1 MTRAV
6 VLVDGEHYPPV
17 TVQGIEAT
25 RARGIDVVAAVF
37 CGGGEKL
44 SRALTLDV
52 PLVIG
57 SGPEDALRSAIAAHA
72 PTMVVDLSDD
82 PVVDHATRMRLAAVA
97 LAAGVAYDAPGMR
110 LDPPPRPRIAPVP
123 AIAVI
128 GTGKRCG
135 KTAVSA
141 HVARTLAAAEMRPVV
156 VAMGRGGPAT
166 PVIVRGDLETPT
178 PQRLLELARAGE
190 HAASDVYEDA
200 VVAGV
205 PAVGARR
212 AGAGPSGAT
221 AFDTVA
227 EAVEAA
233 ATLDPGVIVLEGSGT
248 AIPPVHADATI
259 LVARDTDDLGSW
271 PGYHRLLLADMVV
284 VRMSVGKVD
293 LTEDSAHTSPNRDP
307 ASVAFVAVSLEP
319 TPLGEV
325 RGRSVYMATTAPEA
339 AGASLR
345 GHLEQTHGAR
355 VIGISHRLADR
366 PGLEQDL
373 REAAGRYD
381 ILAVEL
387 KAAAVDVAVR
397 AATESGAE
405 IVFVDNRPRSETHD
419 LEDRIMNVAR
429 TARDRF
435 DNR

>member
-6 VLVDGEHYPPV
+6 VLIDGEHYPPV
-17 TVQGIEAT
+17 TAQGIDAT
-25 RARGIDVVAAVF
+25 RARGLDVVAAVF

-52 PLVIG
+52 PLVTG
-57 SGPEDALRSAIAAHA
+57 SGAEAALREAIAAHR
-72 PTMVVDLSDD
+72 PDVIVDLSDD
-82 PVVDHATRMRLAAVA
+82 PIVDHATRMRLAAVA
-97 LAAGVAYDAPGMR
+97 LAAGTAYEAPGMR
-110 LDPPPRPRIAPVP
+110 LDPPPRPRVSPVP

-141 HVARTLAAAEMRPVV
+141 HVARTLAGAGLGPVV

-166 PVIVRGDLETPT
+166 PVIVRGDLEAPT
-178 PQRLLELARAGE
+178 PERLLALSQAGE

-212 AGAGPSGAT
+212 AGAGPAGAT
-221 AFDTVA
+221 AFDSVA
-227 EAVEAA
+227 AAVDVA
-233 ATLDPGVIVLEGSGT
+233 ATLNPGVILLEGSGT
-248 AIPPVHADATI
+248 AIPPIHADATI
-259 LVARDTDDLGSW
+259 LVARDTDDLGAW
-271 PGYHRLLLADMVV
+271 PGYHRLLLADLVV
-284 VRMSVGKVD
+284 VRMSPGKVD
-293 LTEDSAHTSPNRDP
+293 PTEDSALTSPNRDP
-307 ASVAFVAVSLEP
+307 ASVVCVAVSLEP
-319 TPLGEV
+319 TPLGQV
-325 RGRSVYMATTAPEA
+325 RNRSVYVATTAPEA

-345 GHLEQTHGAR
+345 EHLERAHGAR

-366 PGLEQDL
+366 PGLEQDV

-381 ILAVEL
+381 VLLCEL

-397 AATESGAE
+397 AATDAGADV
-405 IVFVDNRPRSETHD
+405 VFMDNRPRSETQD
-419 LEDRIMNVAR
+419 LEEHIMKVAR
-429 TARDRF
+429 TARQRF
-435 DNR
+435 DDR